1 MWWNTFINSIIGEI
15 FIQALGFV
23 GIFFMVIS
31 VQFNTHKKIMACK
44 TLGSLMFVLQY
55 LFLRAFTGMI
65 LDLIGIFRNIVFTKN
80 VQKNK
85 SNKGAIIFFS
95 VFTIIAGVLTIIFTW
110 QDLVSRLDFWNAS
123 PLITIILGIAVSI
136 FSITAK
142 TITTVAYGLSNLSI
156 LRKLNFSSSALWL
169 VYNATYLSLSGT
181 INEVFVMGSI
191 IIAQIRFKKDNKPT
205 IN

>member
-1 MWWNTFINSIIGEI
+1 MWWGSFIQSIFGEI
-15 FIQALGFV
+15 FIQALGFI

-44 TLGSLMFVLQY
+44 TLGSLMFVIQY
-55 LFLRAFTGMI
+55 LFLKAFTGMI

-80 VQKNK
+80 VQNDK

-95 VFTIIAGVLTIIFTW
+95 VFTIVVGILTIILTW
-110 QDLVSRLDFWNAS
+110 QDLTSRLAFWNIS
-123 PLITIILGIAVSI
+123 YVLTTILGIAVSI

-142 TITTVAYGLSNLSI
+142 TITTVAYGLSNLTL

-191 IIAQIRFKKDNKPT
+191 IIAQIRFRKDNKNT
-205 IN
+205 TN